1 MEFAPPQA
9 GLENIE
15 GPDGVGDLTVTL
27 KQAQHGAAWCSMAQ
41 QRETN
46 GSAPAS
52 LALSCRRSRS
62 KQRLRC
68 RPHEQN
74 RNILT
79 FDLAA
84 WRQQWYTV
92 GV

>member
-46 GSAPAS
+46 GSAPAVCCP
-52 LALSCRRSRS
+52 CRWDCPVAG
-62 KQRLRC
+62 QGA
-68 RPHEQN
+68 N
-74 RNILT
+74 R
-79 FDLAA
+79 D
-84 WRQQWYTV
+84 
-92 GV
+92 

>member
-27 KQAQHGAAWCSMAQ
+27 KQAQ

-46 GSAPAS
+46 GSAPAVCCP
-52 LALSCRRSRS
+52 CRWPCPVAG
-62 KQRLRC
+62 QGA
-68 RPHEQN
+68 N
-74 RNILT
+74 R
-79 FDLAA
+79 D
-84 WRQQWYTV
+84 
-92 GV
+92 